1 MKGRKG
7 STDEGGVRSPCFV
20 RWPGKIAPGT
30 VIPQI
35 AGTIDLLPTVAALT
49 RAPLPKTKPLDG
61 RDLSPLLLGRKTAWP
76 ERMLF
81 AALGGKV
88 SVRTQQY
95 RLDAGGRLFDMV
107 ADPGQTTDV
116 SARHPEVARQL
127 RQAAADWRKEM
138 SLGKKDDRP
147 FPVGFAEFPRTPL
160 PARDGIPHGGIRRSA
175 SAPNCSYFT
184 NWKSKEDAITWDIE
198 VSTPGLYRVE
208 VEYTCPAKDLGS
220 TVELRFQGARSVGKV
235 TRAWD
240 PELLD
245 PQDRV
250 PRKGESY
257 MKEFH
262 KLSLEPI
269 PLPRGHGTLSLR
281 ATAIPGRQVMDV
293 RALTLTL
300 IEKRGR

>member
-1 MKGRKG
+1 
-7 STDEGGVRSPCFV
+7 
-20 RWPGKIAPGT
+20 
-30 VIPQI
+30 
-35 AGTIDLLPTVAALT
+35 
-49 RAPLPKTKPLDG
+49 
-61 RDLSPLLLGRKTAWP
+61 
-76 ERMLF
+76 
-81 AALGGKV
+81 
-88 SVRTQQY
+88 
-95 RLDAGGRLFDMV
+95 
-107 ADPGQTTDV
+107 
-116 SARHPEVARQL
+116 
-127 RQAAADWRKEM
+127 M

-184 NWKSKEDAITWDIE
+184 NWKSKEDAITWDTE

-220 TVELRFQGARSVGKV
+220 TVELRFREARSVGKV

-269 PLPRGHGTLSLR
+269 PLPRGRGTLSLR